1 MPPSTVPT
9 TPSHIFVDNAITVLE
24 EATAT
29 ALDAIEEDNLL
40 QSQLS
45 FRGIRIEDYE
55 KTFVALTKAEA
66 QIIHDRENYHAAQ
79 RVQETY
85 DLLIRGKED
94 PDAPAQSLYWRTRCW
109 EIATHHSK
117 YQVCPA
123 GSLRPANI
131 SVYSPPSATNRGR
144 HPLVLPDRHH
154 RDTLSPGR

>member
-9 TPSHIFVDNAITVLE
+9 TPSHIFVDNAITVLD

-94 PDAPAQSLYWRTRCW
+94 PKACTGAPDVGKLPLITPNTRYVQQVVFAQLTSQYTLHRPPRTAVD
-109 EIATHHSK
+109 I
-117 YQVCPA
+117 P
-123 GSLRPANI
+123 
-131 SVYSPPSATNRGR
+131 
-144 HPLVLPDRHH
+144 
-154 RDTLSPGR
+154 